1 MFLFPRTAPPGA
13 PPYGAPYGA
22 LWGPPYGVPRASGC
36 GEHARGTTAGLGHQ
50 RTRSSPQAQRL
61 GSARRLARL
70 WASASL
76 RISAWISDFGWI
88 SKLIRLDFGFWLSF
102 TRILLGVDLDLA

>member
-22 LWGPPYGVPRASGC
+22 PWGPPYGVPRAGFS
-36 GEHARGTTAGLGHQ
+36 EHARGTTAGLGH

-88 SKLIRLDFGFWLSF
+88 SKVIRFDFSFWLSF
-102 TRILLGVDLDLA
+102 TRILLGVDLDSA